1 MTRKGNGKRMDD
13 DKCNWLKWFFD
24 IHERIF
30 IPKRNSNG
38 KASSRCAVKWGE
50 WRGSR
55 RSSIFSSLLSLSR
68 YRLDRSVRLIATRR
82 KNQRGEFEKFPP
94 RYHPPRYSV
103 KDKPYPFPLF
113 DFRELPFSDSIPRP
127 RKDYLF
133 TDILRVGALTIG
145 NKLHGELGETE
156 TAASYFS
163 GSRRVSN
170 ANQSVPVASRTERRG
185 EIGSA

>member
-1 MTRKGNGKRMDD
+1 MTNVIGWNGSP
-13 DKCNWLKWFFD
+13 

-38 KASSRCAVKWGE
+38 KASSRCAVEWGE

-55 RSSIFSSLLSLSR
+55 RSSIFSSLLSLSLDIVSIGR
-68 YRLDRSVRLIATRR
+68 FVLSRPDEKTNEGNSKNFHLATTRLDI
-82 KNQRGEFEKFPP
+82 QP
-94 RYHPPRYSV
+94 
-103 KDKPYPFPLF
+103 DKPYPFPLF

-170 ANQSVPVASRTERRG
+170 ANQSVPVASRTERRRRG

>member
-1 MTRKGNGKRMDD
+1 MVLRYTSESLFQSVIRTEKHPVAAPSNRENGEVLVDR
-13 DKCNWLKWFFD
+13 
-24 IHERIF
+24 
-30 IPKRNSNG
+30 
-38 KASSRCAVKWGE
+38 ASFHP
-50 WRGSR
+50 
-55 RSSIFSSLLSLSR
+55 FSLSLSLDIVSIGR
-68 YRLDRSVRLIATRR
+68 FVLSRPDEKTNEGNSKNFHLATTRLDI
-82 KNQRGEFEKFPP
+82 QP
-94 RYHPPRYSV
+94 
-103 KDKPYPFPLF
+103 DKPYPFPLF

-170 ANQSVPVASRTERRG
+170 ANQSVPVASRTERRRRG

>member
-1 MTRKGNGKRMDD
+1 MEKERTMTNVIGWNGSSIYMSESLFQSVIRTEK
-13 DKCNWLKWFFD
+13 
-24 IHERIF
+24 H
-30 IPKRNSNG
+30 PVAAPSNG
-38 KASSRCAVKWGE
+38 ENGEVLVDRAS
-50 WRGSR
+50 
-55 RSSIFSSLLSLSR
+55 FHPSSLSLDIVSIGRFVLSR
-68 YRLDRSVRLIATRR
+68 PDEKTNEENS
-82 KNQRGEFEKFPP
+82 KNF
-94 RYHPPRYSV
+94 HPPRYSV

>member
-1 MTRKGNGKRMDD
+1 MGRM
-13 DKCNWLKWFFD
+13 
-24 IHERIF
+24 ERFSSIEHLF
-30 IPKRNSNG
+30 IPP
-38 KASSRCAVKWGE
+38 
-50 WRGSR
+50 
-55 RSSIFSSLLSLSR
+55 LSLSISS
-68 YRLDRSVRLIATRR
+68 RSVGSSYRDPT
-82 KNQRGEFEKFPP
+82 KKPFEKFPP

>member
-1 MTRKGNGKRMDD
+1 MTNVIGWNGSSIYTSESLFQSVIRTEK
-13 DKCNWLKWFFD
+13 
-24 IHERIF
+24 H
-30 IPKRNSNG
+30 PVAAPSNG
-38 KASSRCAVKWGE
+38 ENGEVLVDRAS
-50 WRGSR
+50 
-55 RSSIFSSLLSLSR
+55 FHPSSLSLDIVSIGRFVLS
-68 YRLDRSVRLIATRR
+68 R

-133 TDILRVGALTIG
+133 TDILRAGALTIG